1 MSTYSEQKAISIIM
15 ETTVFILYGLEV
27 QVESPVDGAGIK
39 CVVIEQPGYKIAN
52 RSAQNITRVKYSDEQ
67 REF

>member
-1 MSTYSEQKAISIIM
+1 M
-15 ETTVFILYGLEV
+15 TVFIYV
-27 QVESPVDGAGIK
+27 WAFSKVESPVDGAGIK

-67 REF
+67 LEF